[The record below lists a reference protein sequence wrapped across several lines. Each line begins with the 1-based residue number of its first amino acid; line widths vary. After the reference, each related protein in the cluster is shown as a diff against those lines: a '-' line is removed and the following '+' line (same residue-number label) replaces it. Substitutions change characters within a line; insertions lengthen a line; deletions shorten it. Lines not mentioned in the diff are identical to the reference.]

1 MNNSLYSTN
10 SFNINNT
17 NKFILNDNIIE
28 QNAQV
33 IKELASELE
42 QSTNKK
48 DLLNSNKK
56 KIEESFKINRS
67 KISKLNLNK
76 TSNYNTNVMDIT
88 NSTEKTDD
96 LNNKHL
102 MNNNNMMNNNINI
115 SISGTA
121 NKNNVS
127 NSENVN
133 INSMNKKM
141 DLFDKKLFNLETL
154 LKDKIVE
161 ILYQMEKLQ
170 NFFNLQFNNRV
181 PISSRLKNPLY
192 NNQKETNFNFN
203 NFNIN
208 TTPNLNLGKNEIS
221 YDYLNNINNM
231 NNLNKRNSQDDYFV
245 GCSVKRLAPI
255 IEIDV
260 NNLQFSPS
268 PARQYKIFSSRKK
281 ESRNKFNKTAFTS
294 NFKDIKIK
302 RNDNKENIRPCYTNI
317 DGLNPNNNNGTQI
330 RLFGKGGNLTG
341 TGVNKWINLNKLIN
355 YDKPLRENNSNT
367 ALV

>member
-1 MNNSLYSTN
+1 M
-10 SFNINNT
+10 
-17 NKFILNDNIIE
+17 
-28 QNAQV
+28 
-33 IKELASELE
+33 
-42 QSTNKK
+42 
-48 DLLNSNKK
+48 LNSNKK

-76 TSNYNTNVMDIT
+76 TSNYNANFMDIT
-88 NSTEKTDD
+88 NSTEKTDE
-96 LNNKHL
+96 LNNKCH
-102 MNNNNMMNNNINI
+102 MNNNMMNNNINI

-127 NSENVN
+127 NPENVN

-170 NFFNLQFNNRV
+170 NFFNLSFNNKN
-181 PISSRLKNPLY
+181 PISSRLKTPLY

-208 TTPNLNLGKNEIS
+208 TTPNINLGKNEIS
-221 YDYLNNINNM
+221 YDYLNNVNNV
-231 NNLNKRNSQDDYFV
+231 NNINKRNSQDDYFV

-281 ESRNKFNKTAFTS
+281 ESRNKFNKTAITS

-302 RNDNKENIRPCYTNI
+302 RNDNKENVRPCFTNI
-317 DGLNPNNNNGTQI
+317 DGLNSNNNGNQI

-355 YDKPLRENNSNT
+355 YDKPLRENISNT